1 MRLTAKVIK
10 VLPEQSGVSERGP
23 WRKASYVIEERTGIN
38 PNTLVV
44 DVHDGQTRRI
54 DMLNIQE
61 GQTYEFFLDAHVSE
75 YNGRFYNN
83 IKAYGANPVPDP
95 KELNP
100 TTSEGPIPPDG
111 QA

>member
-23 WRKASYVIEERTGIN
+23 WRKASYVIEERLGTQL
-38 PNTLVV
+38 NTLVINV
-44 DVHDGQTRRI
+44 FDGNTHRI
-54 DMLNIQE
+54 DILDLQE
-61 GQTYEFFLDAHVSE
+61 GETYEFFLDANVTE
-75 YNGRFYNN
+75 YNGRLYNN
-83 IKAYGANPVPDP
+83 IKAYGANRVEDP

-100 TTSEGPIPPDG
+100 TTEEGPIPPDG